1 MKRIPLS
8 VGVSVLAVSV
18 FLAPRAFSA
27 DDGRGRIRSSRVAY
41 HYIGRVAL
49 NFQTGSAVILAYFTH
64 LDSVPADVSL
74 FAGLP
79 SESTAFFTLRADVSF
94 KPLAGNGDLGGGSFA
109 VTPALIQPGTIKV
122 YFTANPKHDWNDPNS
137 FSNGQLIATFSR
149 ELEQLAILGPTS
161 TNTASAALQSSVEVT
176 FNDTLFDLG
185 RLLPRGVT
193 NVTAGASTPLAGST
207 ATTPILAFAGY
218 GLAIGK

>member
-1 MKRIPLS
+1 MKNILTS
-8 VGVSVLAVSV
+8 LGISVLAVSA

-27 DDGRGRIRSSRVAY
+27 EGRDRTPSSQVAY
-41 HYIGRVAL
+41 HYIGRVTL

-64 LDSVPADVSL
+64 LDGVPAGVSL
-74 FAGLP
+74 FAGSP
-79 SESTAFFTLRADVSF
+79 SESTAFFTLRADASF
-94 KPLAGNGDLGGGSFA
+94 QPLAGNGNLGGGSFA
-109 VTPALIQPGTIKV
+109 VTPALIQPGDIKV
-122 YFTANPKHDWNDPNS
+122 YFTAGPKHDWSDPNT

-161 TNTASAALQSSVEVT
+161 TNTASAILQSSADVA
-176 FNDTLFDLG
+176 FNGMQFDFG

-193 NVTAGASTPLAGST
+193 NVTAGSSIPLAGST
-207 ATTPILAFAGY
+207 ATTAIFAFAGY